1 MQYVVNVPAS
11 PFGLVPDDC
20 VRIIPEPKPVVA
32 VGAGPALKMKGPS
45 KNGES
50 AFRRATAWEITSADS

>member
-11 PFGLVPDDC
+11 PFELLPDDC
-20 VRIIPEPKPVVA
+20 VRIIPGPKPVVA
-32 VGAGPALKMKGPS
+32 VGAGLALKKNGPS

-50 AFRRATAWEITSADS
+50 VFKRATAWEITSADS